1 MLIFKQG
8 KKELLDLDRVSSGC
22 KMETK
27 QLLWCI
33 FKELPGLSRK
43 TPAASWLTFTGLLG
57 LGTFFLSRLL
67 VKSID
72 LKNLRRKMCAVT
84 IEALSSVI

>member
-1 MLIFKQG
+1 
-8 KKELLDLDRVSSGC
+8 
-22 KMETK
+22 METK

-57 LGTFFLSRLL
+57 LRTFF
-67 VKSID
+67 KPFAEFAGE
-72 LKNLRRKMCAVT
+72 KY
-84 IEALSSVI
+84 